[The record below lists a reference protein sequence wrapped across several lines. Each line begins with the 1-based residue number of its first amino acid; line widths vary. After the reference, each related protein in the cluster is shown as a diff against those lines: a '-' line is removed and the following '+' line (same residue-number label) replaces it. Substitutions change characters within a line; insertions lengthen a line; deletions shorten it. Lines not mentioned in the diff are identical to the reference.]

1 MSSGSAVSVTT
12 NLCRVWAK
20 CRQDQVTSSWF
31 SDLAVFHFTKCDH
44 HLLFTDNFS
53 EYFPVITVCTAW
65 ALCWH
70 MYHIGGSISHWLST
84 CGCHWSRPR
93 PAPAWA
99 GGAHLAPG
107 LDSCTPGTQQ
117 VATGLPVTLSQADAQ
132 VDAAVVQTEP
142 CTGLRSQET
151 PSSSQPITPK
161 VIEASLFVGEVKRE
175 RDRIDCPG
183 SQMIHTNLN
192 QAWAGRT
199 D

>member
-117 VATGLPVTLSQADAQ
+117 VATDWSACHTVTGRCSGRCSS
-132 VDAAVVQTEP
+132 
-142 CTGLRSQET
+142 CTDGALYRTQESGDT
-151 PSSSQPITPK
+151 FQFTAYNTKSYW
-161 VIEASLFVGEVKRE
+161 G
-175 RDRIDCPG
+175 
-183 SQMIHTNLN
+183 
-192 QAWAGRT
+192 
-199 D
+199 